1 MIQVLEPYYAV
12 EGNMHT
18 IDIQF
23 WSTLYGRTWT
33 IFQGA
38 GGSKDSF
45 KHKIINGCPHINKYF
60 KY

>member
-1 MIQVLEPYYAV
+1 MIQVLEPYFAV

-23 WSTLYGRTWT
+23 WSTLYGRTWM

-38 GGSKDSF
+38 GGSKDT
-45 KHKIINGCPHINKYF
+45 
-60 KY
+60 